1 MVNCGGY
8 DGKCLLRN
16 RAMPPGHSLGAVELR
31 HLTYFAKVAEAG
43 SVSSAAALLHM
54 TQPSLSRQ
62 IAVLE
67 RELGHRL
74 FERTADGMV
83 LTAAGRGLHEH
94 VVAVF
99 AQLERIPEVVRTF
112 HEGQEIVRVGL
123 PPGVPHEWF
132 FAVIAATTRSLPHVA
147 LSLQEASSDEQQGLL
162 LNGLIDLA
170 LLHVQPADLDCR
182 AVLAQDLG
190 VAVPAGSPLRERSTV
205 GFADLD
211 GRRVMAHASG
221 EIASEEAR
229 LRSASAAAGVQAHWM
244 FRRFSEHSALI
255 AESSQVDAVLMTQ
268 ASAGRNLSG
277 WQWIPFTEK
286 DATGRDLSVITW
298 AAWRRPPRAARQH
311 WCP

>member
-1 MVNCGGY
+1 
-8 DGKCLLRN
+8 
-16 RAMPPGHSLGAVELR
+16 VELR
-31 HLTYFAKVAEAG
+31 HLSYFAKVAEAG
-43 SVSSAAALLHM
+43 SVTSAAAILHM

-74 FERTADGMV
+74 FERTAEGMV

-112 HEGQEIVRVGL
+112 HAGQEIVRVGL

-132 FAVIAATTRSLPHVA
+132 FEVISAVEESLPHVA
-147 LSLQEASSDEQQGLL
+147 LSLQEASSDEQQSLL

-190 VAVPAGSPLRERSTV
+190 VAVPVGSPLRTRSAV
-205 GFADLD
+205 GFTDLD

-221 EIASEEAR
+221 EIATEEAR
-229 LRSASAAAGVQAHWM
+229 LRSASAAAGVQTHWM

-255 AESSQVDAVLMTQ
+255 AASSRVDAVLMTE
-268 ASAGRNLSG
+268 ASARRNLSG

-298 AAWRRPPRAARQH
+298 AAWRRPPRASTTALVELMSSTP
-311 WCP
+311 WPLLGPGAPAEGDPPVSG